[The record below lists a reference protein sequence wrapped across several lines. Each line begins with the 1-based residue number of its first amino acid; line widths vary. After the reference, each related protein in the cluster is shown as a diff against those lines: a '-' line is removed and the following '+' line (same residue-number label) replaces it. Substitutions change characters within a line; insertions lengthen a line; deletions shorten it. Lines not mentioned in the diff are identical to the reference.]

1 MALQFVVG
9 NSGAGKSHFLY
20 QRVLDEAGRHPDR
33 RYLVIV
39 PEQFGMQTQKEL
51 VSMSGRGGIL
61 NIDVLSFQRL
71 AYRIFE
77 EVGGDARP
85 VLEDT
90 GKTLVLQRVVQ
101 EQRKNL
107 KVLGDSLEKPGTVS
121 QMKSLVSE
129 LMQYDISPAGVDQLL
144 EVSTRQPVLF
154 HKLKDVQVIYR
165 AFREYLR
172 ERYMTTE
179 EILDVV
185 CERVDKSRMLRGSEV
200 VLDGFTGFTPVQC
213 KLLRKLLALA
223 SQVTVAVTLNPR
235 MDRKKLH
242 SPQNLFRMSGQLM
255 ASLEKMA
262 REERVEILEEIR
274 VEPGKKSRFGQ
285 AEALDFLEKN
295 LFRYGKREYAK
306 DQDAIRIFS
315 AQNPRRE
322 LEYVARTIL
331 KLARTQGYQ
340 YRDFA
345 VICGSLADYGP
356 YAREVME
363 GCGIPYFLDEKHT
376 ILMNP
381 FVEYL
386 RSLLNLL
393 TENFSY
399 ESVFRCLRCG
409 LTDLTIREI
418 DQLENYCVAL
428 GIRGFAQWNQ
438 HWVRRYRGLEEG
450 QAEEINRI
458 REKFLAEIRPLAE
471 GMKEKHLTVRD
482 RTRLLA
488 EFIMERNMQEKL
500 LKQQEELTREG
511 RQALAQEYAQIY
523 RLVMELFDK
532 VVQILGDEEIS
543 LKDYRQILEAGF
555 QEARVGILPPSLD
568 QVLVGD
574 IERTRLKDIKVLFFV
589 GANDS
594 VIPRRSGGSG
604 LLSEADREFLEGQQV
619 ELSPTARESMYI
631 QKFYLYLALTRPS
644 CRLYLSFARSGGQGE
659 ALGPAYLIPMICR
672 MYPSLTI
679 MDADR
684 QEELLEAAQQPGQS
698 LGFLIEGLRRAA
710 QGEDSPQWRELFSW
724 FMDSPQWQDLC
735 RKWVDAAFLWK
746 PEDKISR
753 SAARAIYGNVL
764 ENSATQLER
773 FAACAFA
780 HFLQY
785 GLQIAPRE
793 QYEFRPA
800 DMGNVIHQAL
810 EQFSMNLKK
819 HRLSWKTLTEE
830 QRESLIDES
839 VEEVAADYGNT
850 ILHSSARNEYMI
862 QRMKRILR
870 RTVWALQQQLAAG
883 DYEPSR
889 FEVVFSMEND
899 LEAVNFTLSEEEKI
913 RLKGRIDRMDRCEQ
927 EDRIYVKVIDYK
939 SGNTSLDLI
948 ALYYGLQLQ
957 LVVYMNAAVEIEQR
971 QHPEKTVE
979 PAGIFYYQVKDPLT
993 EGSLADTQEKIQEK
1007 LLALLRPNGLVRA
1020 DGAVI
1025 ATLDHDLA
1033 EGKVKKSAVIPAAVN
1048 KDGSLSRTSS
1058 AATGE
1063 QFRILSDYVNRKI
1076 RSIGREIL
1084 DGNVEINPY
1093 QMKKRTACD
1102 YCEYR
1107 GVCGFDERIP
1117 GYHFRNLPLFDG
1129 EELWKRMEDVR
1140 Q

>member
-20 QRVLDEAGRHPDR
+20 QSILEKAQRHPDR

-51 VSMSGRGGIL
+51 VSMSSRGGIM

-71 AYRIFE
+71 SYRIFE
-77 EVGGDARP
+77 EVGGDTRP

-90 GKTLVLQRVVQ
+90 GKTLVLQRVIQ
-101 EQRKNL
+101 EQRKHL
-107 KVLGDSLEKPGTVS
+107 KVLGDSLEKAGTVS

-129 LMQYDISPAGVDQLL
+129 LMQYDISPSDVDQLL
-144 EVSTRQPVLF
+144 EVSRKQPVLF
-154 HKLKDVQVIYR
+154 HKLKDVQVIYG

-185 CERVDKSRMLRGSEV
+185 CERVERAQTIKGSEV

-213 KLLRKLLALA
+213 KLLRKLLVLC

-235 MDRKKLH
+235 MDRKKLA
-242 SPQNLFRMSGQLM
+242 SPQNLFRMSGQMM
-255 ASLEKMA
+255 AGLEKMA
-262 REERVEILEEIR
+262 MEERVEILEEIR
-274 VEPGKKSRFGQ
+274 VEPGEYSRFGQ
-285 AEALDFLEKN
+285 AAALDFLEKN
-295 LFRYGKREYAK
+295 LFRYGKREYEGT
-306 DQDAIRIFS
+306 QEEIRIFS

-331 KLARTQGYQ
+331 QLARSKGYQ
-340 YRDFA
+340 FRDFA
-345 VICGSLADYGP
+345 VICGSLSDYGP
-356 YAREVME
+356 YAREVLE
-363 GCGIPYFLDEKHT
+363 RCGIPHFLDEKHT

-386 RSLLNLL
+386 RSLLSML
-393 TENFSY
+393 TEDFSY

-409 LTDLTIREI
+409 LTDLTVRET

-428 GIRGFAQWNQ
+428 GIRGWNQWDQ

-450 QAEEINRI
+450 QAEEINQI
-458 REKFLAEIRPLAE
+458 REKFLGEIRPLAE
-471 GMKEKHLTVRD
+471 GMKEKSLTVRE

-488 EFIMERNMQEKL
+488 EFIINRNLQETL
-500 LKQQEELTREG
+500 QRQQEALILEG

-523 RLVMELFDK
+523 QLVMALFDK
-532 VVQILGDEEIS
+532 VVQILGDEKIS
-543 LKDYRQILEAGF
+543 LREYQQILEAGF

-568 QVLVGD
+568 QVVVGD

-594 VIPRRSGGSG
+594 VIPRRGGGGG
-604 LLSEADREFLEGQQV
+604 LLSEADREFLEEQQV

-659 ALGPAYLIPMICR
+659 SMGPAWLIPMIGR
-672 MYPSLTI
+672 MYPALTVK
-679 MDADR
+679 DADR
-684 QEELLEAAQQPGQS
+684 TEEILETVQQPRQS
-698 LGFLIEGLRRAA
+698 LGVLVDGLRQAA
-710 QGEDSPQWRELFSW
+710 QGEDSPQWKELFSW
-724 FMDSPQWQDLC
+724 FMDAPQWKEFC
-735 RKWVDAAFLWK
+735 EKWVDAAFVWK
-746 PEDKISR
+746 PADKISA
-753 SAARAIYGNVL
+753 SAARAIYGSTL
-764 ENSATQLER
+764 DNSATQLER

-785 GLQIAPRE
+785 GLQISSRE

-810 EQFSMNLKK
+810 EQFSRNLKK
-819 HRLSWKTLTEE
+819 HRLSWKGLTEE
-830 QRESLIDES
+830 QRERLIDES

-862 QRMKRILR
+862 LRMKRILR
-870 RTVWALQQQLAAG
+870 RTVWALQCQLAAG

-889 FEVVFSMEND
+889 FEVAFSMEND
-899 LEAVNFTLSEEEKI
+899 LESVNFTLSPEEHI

-948 ALYYGLQLQ
+948 ALYHGLQLQ

-971 QHPEKTVE
+971 QNPDKMVE
-979 PAGIFYYQVKDPLT
+979 PAGVFYYQVKDPLT
-993 EGSLADTQEKIQEK
+993 EGNLEDTQEEIQEK
-1007 LLALLRPNGLVRA
+1007 LLTLLRPNGLVRA
-1020 DGAVI
+1020 DAEVI

-1033 EGKVKKSAVIPAAVN
+1033 AGRVKKSAVIPAAVN
-1048 KDGSLSRTSS
+1048 KDGSLSRNSS
-1058 AATGE
+1058 AASRE

-1084 DGNVEINPY
+1084 DGNVEKNPY

-1102 YCEYR
+1102 FCEYR

-1117 GYHFRNLPLFDG
+1117 GYHFRKLPLFDG
-1129 EELWKRMEDVR
+1129 EELWKRMEE
-1140 Q
+1140 